1 MFSEKILFHYLD
13 VLGQAVISCYLFQQ
27 LPSQAAAILFRAAGG
42 GLAANINQPRNE
54 FWRVNGEEFE
64 KVWLYSTC
72 WIWWNV
78 YKEVSMTVRECC
90 MMKGVCCIV
99 RTAGGTTQQ
108 QLSSDNPSPSVS
120 AAVSSDQWAPADN
133 IKTLFSDNSPHQLQD
148 QWIKNED
155 ECSWFRQDSSSVTSK
170 LTKKRITKQS
180 VRLRIFP
187 WKGYIKHYSEPQDQ
201 SWRNLGWEHRP
212 YSCN

>member
-1 MFSEKILFHYLD
+1 MSFEELTLKSLKKFDCEPHVEYDGMCIKRSAWQWES
-13 VLGQAVISCYLFQQ
+13 VVW
-27 LPSQAAAILFRAAGG
+27 
-42 GLAANINQPRNE
+42 
-54 FWRVNGEEFE
+54 WRVCVALWGLPAVQHNNSF
-64 KVWLYSTC
+64 LLIISQ
-72 WIWWNV
+72 
-78 YKEVSMTVRECC
+78 S
-90 MMKGVCCIV
+90 
-99 RTAGGTTQQ
+99 
-108 QLSSDNPSPSVS
+108 SVS
-120 AAVSSDQWAPADN
+120 AAVSSDLWAPADN

-148 QWIKNED
+148 QWLKYED
-155 ECSWFRQDSSSVTSK
+155 ECSWLRQDSSSVTSK